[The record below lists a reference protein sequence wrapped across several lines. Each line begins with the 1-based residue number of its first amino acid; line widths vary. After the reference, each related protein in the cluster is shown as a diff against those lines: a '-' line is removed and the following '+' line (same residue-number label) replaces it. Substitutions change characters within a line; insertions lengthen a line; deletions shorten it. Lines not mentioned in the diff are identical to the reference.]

1 MRRAVAILVSPELFF
16 SVSGQVALKEGEII
30 FESPAVAVA
39 AQMDENEDGYFPRL
53 M

>member
-30 FESPAVAVA
+30 FESPAAAVA